1 MNRIYTWLVLL
12 LLISTASVSAQDT
25 LAHRIILVG
34 DAGKQIN
41 GRHPEL
47 ELMKSLFKLDA
58 RTTVL
63 FLGDNVYQHGLP
75 DSTASNY
82 PEKKKIL
89 DDQINSVKGTE
100 AQAWFMPGNH
110 DWNKGKRNGFAQI
123 LHQARYVESLQIP
136 NIHFAPPEGCPGPV
150 EVKLTDE
157 ITLLIIDSQW
167 WFQQEGRPGETSD
180 CECKTNDELTLAI
193 KDALYRNRNKLVIFA
208 AHHPF
213 RTHGE
218 HGGYFTIKQHIFPL
232 TELNEN
238 LYIPLPV
245 IGSIYPLSRSWFGN
259 IQDMPHPVYKKY
271 IQSLDTLLNKHPY
284 SIRVSGHEHTLQLM
298 TEDGQ
303 QHIVSG
309 AGSKQSQVK
318 YGKDTRYAN
327 EGTGFG
333 VLDISTNGSIT
344 LTFYSSLSKE
354 ANHVLYQTSL
364 PVFKSP
370 GLEEKAVSIPNLPD
384 SFTTITAPYYKANS
398 FKRWLL
404 GDNYRKEWTTSITV
418 PVFDMGKVRGGL
430 KPTKRGGGMQSRSL
444 RLEDAEGREFVLRSV
459 EKYPDKTLPEEFRQT
474 FVKDAV
480 VDGISASYPFAALS
494 IPPLATA
501 AKVPHANPKLVWL
514 PDDPRLLQF
523 RQDFGNGLY
532 LFEEREP
539 LDLPKTWSTEKVI
552 EKLQEDNDNKTDQKA
567 VLRARLLDLFIMDF
581 DRHEDQWRWGAPETE
596 KGKGKTYFPIPR
608 DRDQAFFTNDGII
621 PRLISQPWLIPKFQG
636 FRAKARN
643 INTFNFNGRYFD
655 RSFLNDLSES
665 DWAEGVDAFLPLMT
679 DSAIRLALQQQ
690 PHEIQ
695 NEAVPHIIKTLQER
709 RGYLKEEALK
719 YYRFLSKEVDV
730 AGSDKRELFEITRNE
745 DGSVK
750 VVVRK
755 INKEG
760 EETKKLYSRTFRY
773 GVTKEIRLYG
783 MGGEDKFVLNGDGR
797 KSILVR
803 IIGGAGKDT
812 FDNSATRSSGGKT
825 RVYDLRSEA
834 NVITG
839 EGKQLKKF
847 SSDPNV
853 NEYDRKA
860 FRYNIWAPL
869 VTAAFNPDDGV
880 FLGAGFKY
888 TGNKFRRSPSVIHKL
903 LVSHALATEAFTI
916 RYSSDFRKVIGKTD
930 LFVYANLNAPDYV
943 TNFFGL
949 GNETNYNKD
958 APGKIDYYRARYN
971 KGDMAVLLKREL
983 SSWLTVAI
991 GPSFQ
996 YFRPDQDENQGR
1008 FLSNFAE
1015 NGLDPKTLF
1024 TDKSYLGGQFNMNID
1039 TRDNEVMP
1047 SRGTFWQSSLK
1058 VLRGL
1063 NDNSDYLTQ
1072 LNSDMALYFP
1082 LSSTAGTV
1090 IATRFGGG
1098 INFGKYEF
1106 FQAQYL
1112 GNTENLRGFRKFRF
1126 AGKSMLYNNTE
1137 LRIKVTDFRTYLLPG
1152 AIGIVA
1158 FNDIG
1163 RVWVDNDKSNVWH
1176 HGYGGGIWLGIV
1188 KRIVLTASLTSSK
1201 ESTLPLLT
1209 FGYQF

>member
-1 MNRIYTWLVLL
+1 MNRIFTWLVLFFS
-12 LLISTASVSAQDT
+12 IFSVTTEAQDT
-25 LAHRIILVG
+25 IAHRIILVG
-34 DAGKQIN
+34 DAGKMVN
-41 GRHPEL
+41 NRHPEL
-47 ELMKSLFKLDA
+47 ELMKARFNLDA

-75 DSTASNY
+75 YSLAANY
-82 PEKKKIL
+82 AEKKQIL
-89 DDQINSVKGTE
+89 DNQIDAVKGTP
-100 AQAWFMPGNH
+100 AQAWFIPGNH

-136 NIHFAPPEGCPGPV
+136 NIHFAPLEGCPGPV
-150 EVKLTDE
+150 EVKLTDD

-180 CECKTNDELTLAI
+180 CDCKTNDELTLAV

-208 AHHPF
+208 SHHPF

-232 TELNEN
+232 TEVNKN
-238 LYIPLPV
+238 LYIPLPI
-245 IGSIYPLSRSWFGN
+245 IGSIYPLSRAWFGN
-259 IQDMPHPVYKKY
+259 IQDIPHPVYKKF
-271 IQSLDTLLNKHPY
+271 ILSLDTLLNKHPY
-284 SIRVSGHEHTLQLM
+284 AIRVGGHEHTLQFM
-298 TEDGQ
+298 EENGQ

-318 YGKDTRYAN
+318 YGKDTRFAN
-327 EGTGFG
+327 EGTGFA
-333 VLDISTNGSIT
+333 VLDISVNGNIS
-344 LTFYSSLSKE
+344 LTFYSSLAKSEDKI
-354 ANHVLYQTSL
+354 LYRTSL
-364 PVFKSP
+364 PVFRP
-370 GLEEKAVSIPNLPD
+370 GNLSELTATIHHLPD
-384 SFTTITAPYYKANS
+384 SFTTITAPYYKAGK

-404 GDNYRKEWTTSITV
+404 GENYRKEWTSTITV
-418 PVFDMGKVRGGL
+418 PVFDIGKERGGL

-444 RLEDAEGREFVLRSV
+444 RLEDAQGREFVLRSV

-494 IPPLATA
+494 VPPLATA
-501 AKVPHANPKLVWL
+501 ANVPHASPKLVWL

-523 RQDFGNGLY
+523 RQDFSNGLY

-539 LDLPKTWSTEKVI
+539 LDLSKTYSTDKVI

-581 DRHEDQWRWGAPETE
+581 DRHEDQWRWGANESG
-596 KGKGKTYFPIPR
+596 KGKGKIYFPIPR
-608 DRDQAFFTNDGII
+608 DRDQAFFTNDGVI
-621 PRLISQPWLIPKFQG
+621 PWLISRSWLIPKFQG

-643 INTFNFNGRYFD
+643 INTFNFNARYFD
-655 RSFLNDLSES
+655 RSFLNDLSEK
-665 DWAEGVDAFLPLMT
+665 DWTEGVDEFLPLMT
-679 DSAIRLALQQQ
+679 DTTIRKALYQQ
-690 PHEIQ
+690 PNEIHQ
-695 NEAVPHIIKTLQER
+695 DAVPHIIETLQQR
-709 RGYLKEEALK
+709 RNNLKGEALQ
-719 YYRFLSKEVDV
+719 YYRFLAKEVDV

-760 EETKKLYSRTFRY
+760 EESKKLYSRTFRY
-773 GVTKEIRLYG
+773 GETKEIRLYG

-797 KSILVR
+797 KSIRVR
-803 IIGGAGKDT
+803 IIGGPGTDT
-812 FDNSATRSSGGKT
+812 IENSAVHASGAKT
-825 RVYDLRSEA
+825 RVYDLSTEA

-839 EGKQLKKF
+839 EGRVLKRF
-847 SSDPNV
+847 SSDPMV
-853 NEYDRKA
+853 NDYDRKS

-888 TGNKFRRSPSVIHKL
+888 TGNKFRRNPAVIHKL
-903 LVSHALATEAFTI
+903 LLSHSLATNAFTI
-916 RYSSDFRKVIGKTD
+916 RYSSDFRKVLGKSD
-930 LFVYANLNAPDYV
+930 IFVYANLNAPDYV

-949 GNETNYNKD
+949 GNETHYNKD
-958 APGKIDYYRARYN
+958 APGKINYYRARYN
-971 KGDMAVLLKREL
+971 KGDMAILIKREFT
-983 SSWLTVAI
+983 SWLAMGI

-996 YFRPDQDENQGR
+996 YFHPDEDENKGR
-1008 FLSNFAE
+1008 FLSNFTE
-1015 NGLDPKTLF
+1015 NGLDPNSIFNNKF
-1024 TDKSYLGGQFNMNID
+1024 YLGGQFNLNID
-1039 TRDNEVMP
+1039 TRDNEIMP
-1047 SRGTFWQSSLK
+1047 SRGAFWQSSLK

-1072 LNSDMALYFP
+1072 LNTDLAFYFG
-1082 LSSTAGTV
+1082 LGSSGGTV

-1126 AGKSMLYNNTE
+1126 AGKSMLFNNTE

-1152 AIGIVA
+1152 SIGILA
-1158 FNDIG
+1158 FNDLG
-1163 RVWVDNDKSNVWH
+1163 RVWVDHDNSNVWH

-1188 KRIVLTASLTSSK
+1188 KRIVLTASLTTSK

>member
-1 MNRIYTWLVLL
+1 MKRIYTWLVLL
-12 LLISTASVSAQDT
+12 FSIFSASASAQDT
-25 LAHRIILVG
+25 LAYRIILVG
-34 DAGKQIN
+34 DAGKQVN

-47 ELMKSLFKLDA
+47 ELMKARFKLDS

-75 DSTASNY
+75 DSLATDYA
-82 PEKKKIL
+82 EKKLIL
-89 DDQINSVKGTE
+89 DNQINSVKGTP
-100 AQAWFMPGNH
+100 AQAWFIPGNH
-110 DWNKGKRNGFAQI
+110 DWNKGKRDGFNQI
-123 LHQARYVESLQIP
+123 LHQSRYVESLLIP
-136 NIHFAPPEGCPGPV
+136 NIHFAPLEGCPGPV
-150 EVKLTDE
+150 EVSLTND

-180 CECKTNDELTLAI
+180 CDCKTGDELTLAL

-232 TELNEN
+232 TEVNEN

-284 SIRVSGHEHTLQLM
+284 AIRVGGHEHTLQYM
-298 TEDGQ
+298 EEKGQ
-303 QHIVSG
+303 QHILSG
-309 AGSKQSQVK
+309 AGSKKSQVK
-318 YGKDTRYAN
+318 YGKDTRFAN
-327 EGTGFG
+327 EGTGFAA
-333 VLDISTNGSIT
+333 LEISTNGNIT
-344 LTFYSSLSKE
+344 LTFYSSLAKSEDK
-354 ANHVLYQTSL
+354 VLYTTSL
-364 PVFKSP
+364 PPFK
-370 GLEEKAVSIPNLPD
+370 LNKTEVKAEAIPRLPD
-384 SFTTITAPYYKANS
+384 SFTTITAPYYKAGS

-404 GDNYRKEWTTSITV
+404 GENYRKEWTSSITV
-418 PVFDMGKVRGGL
+418 PVFDIGKERGGL
-430 KPTKRGGGMQSRSL
+430 RPTKRGGGMQSRSL
-444 RLEDAEGREFVLRSV
+444 RLEDAQGREFVLRSV
-459 EKYPDKTLPEEFRQT
+459 EKYPDKTLPEEFRKT

-514 PDDPRLLQF
+514 PDDPRLAQY

-539 LDLPKTWSTEKVI
+539 LDLPKTYSTDKVI

-567 VLRARLLDLFIMDF
+567 VLRARLLDMFIMDF
-581 DRHEDQWRWGAPETE
+581 DRHEDQWRWGANESD

-608 DRDQAFFTNDGII
+608 DRDQAFFTNDGVI
-621 PRLISQPWLIPKFQG
+621 PWLISRSWLIPKFQG

-643 INTFNFNGRYFD
+643 INTFNFNARYFD
-655 RSFLNDLSES
+655 RSFLNDLSEK
-665 DWAEGVDAFLPLMT
+665 DWAEGVDEFLPLIT
-679 DSAIRLALQQQ
+679 DTIIREAMHQQ
-690 PHEIQ
+690 PQEIRQ
-695 NEAVPHIIKTLQER
+695 DAVPHIIDILRQR
-709 RGYLKEEALK
+709 RSYLKQDALQ
-719 YYRFLSKEVDV
+719 YYRFLAREVDV

-760 EETKKLYSRTFRY
+760 EETKKLYSRSFKY
-773 GVTKEIRLYG
+773 GETKEIRLYG
-783 MGGEDKFVLNGDGR
+783 MGGEDKFVLNGNGS

-803 IIGGAGKDT
+803 IIGGPGADT
-812 FDNSATRSSGGKT
+812 VDNSAIHTGGSKT
-825 RVYDLRSEA
+825 RIYDLSTEPNA
-834 NVITG
+834 IIG
-839 EGKQLKKF
+839 EGKELKKF
-847 SSDPNV
+847 SSNPAV
-853 NEYDRKA
+853 NDYDRKS
-860 FRYNIWAPL
+860 FRYNILAPL
-869 VTAAFNPDDGV
+869 VTAAYNPDDGV

-888 TGNKFRRSPSVIHKL
+888 TGNRFRRNPSVVHKL
-903 LVSHALATEAFTI
+903 LVSHSLATNAFTI
-916 RYSSDFRKVIGKTD
+916 RYSSDFRKVIGKSD
-930 LFVYANLNAPDYV
+930 IFVFANLNAPDYV

-949 GNETNYNKD
+949 GNETNYDKE
-958 APGKIDYYRARYN
+958 APGKINYYRARYN
-971 KGDMAVLLKREL
+971 KGDMAVLLKREFTP
-983 SSWLTVAI
+983 WLAVGI

-996 YFRPDQDENQGR
+996 YFRPDEDENKGR

-1015 NGLDPKTLF
+1015 NGLDPNSIF
-1024 TDKSYLGGQFNMNID
+1024 SDKSYLGGQLNVNID
-1039 TRDNEVMP
+1039 TRDNEIMP
-1047 SRGTFWQSSLK
+1047 ARGTFWKSSLK

-1063 NDNSDYLTQ
+1063 NQNSGYLTQ
-1072 LNSDMALYFP
+1072 LNTDLSFYFG
-1082 LSSTAGTV
+1082 LGSSGGTV

-1126 AGKSMLYNNTE
+1126 AGKSMLFNNTE

-1152 AIGIVA
+1152 SIGIVA

-1163 RVWVDNDKSNVWH
+1163 RVWVVDDNSNVWH